1 MLPGAKNIRY
11 LSTSCGR
18 IRRLWHLSR
27 LGDNG
32 HFAFASQRLPFT
44 SSNPHPFVSL
54 IGPIKGKRLL
64 PRMLRH
70 VDQKRLNLF
79 FTLLV
84 ACYSQLDVVRD
95 AHLLDQVEVTPE
107 KQEAEAQNDVFFAT
121 VIPAGMSLVRTA
133 PLRFVTRMLGLLLES
148 GSIVIIARARVRWII
163 LTWRS

>member
-1 MLPGAKNIRY
+1 
-11 LSTSCGR
+11 
-18 IRRLWHLSR
+18 
-27 LGDNG
+27 
-32 HFAFASQRLPFT
+32 
-44 SSNPHPFVSL
+44 
-54 IGPIKGKRLL
+54 
-64 PRMLRH
+64 MLRH